1 MKRVKEKSIK
11 MLCDLGKF
19 GIGKSL
25 LFGFYDIPVPE
36 KLRQDSEYKRKKK
49 NFGKLDCQVEINKI
63 LNEWR
68 KVKDNSQLK
77 DDRLQY
83 PQTE

>member
-36 KLRQDSEYKRKKK
+36 KLRQDSEYKRKKR
-49 NFGKLDCQVEINKI
+49 I
-63 LNEWR
+63 LVNWIAKWKSIKYLMNEE
-68 KVKDNSQLK
+68 
-77 DDRLQY
+77 RLRI
-83 PQTE
+83 TAS